1 MSKIRVYELAKELN
15 VSSKDLIN
23 LLMEEFGVEVKNHM
37 SVIEDEDATLIKE
50 LLGDNSDNEGKKSL
64 VEEYEDELA
73 ESLNKGVRKKKKTKK
88 ELEQEETEKNAEAAC
103 GVIEIGETI
112 TVKELCEKLGKPT
125 NDVIKNLIFLGVMAG
140 VNQEIDFSTAEKLC
154 EKYEVLVEKK
164 EEETELEAFEE
175 ETDIVEENLVKRPPI
190 VTIMGHVDHGKTS
203 LLDAIRHAK
212 VTASEAGGITQHIGA
227 YTVSLNGEKITFLDT
242 PGHEAFTAMRARGAQ
257 VTDIVILVVAA
268 DDGIMPQ
275 TKEAINHC
283 KAAEVPMIVAINK
296 IDRPGANVD
305 RVKQE
310 LTEHGLV
317 SEDWGGDTIC
327 VPVSAKT
334 GENLESLLEMVLLT
348 AEMQELQADPNRK
361 AKGTVIEAKL
371 DKGRG
376 SVASLLIQNGTLN
389 VGDSILVGSTY
400 GRIRAM
406 FDDRGKKIK
415 SAGPSIPVEILGLSE
430 VPAAGDRFIVCK
442 DEKTA
447 RNMADIR
454 KQKIKAD
461 SHQAS
466 NRVSLEDLYS
476 QIKEGKVK
484 ELSIVVKADV
494 QGSVEAIRQSLEKLS
509 TDDVKVRV
517 IHGAVGAITETDV
530 TLAAA
535 SNALVI
541 GFNVRPDSNA
551 TVQSEKENIEIKT
564 YRIIYDAIE
573 DVKSA
578 MIGMLEPE
586 YKEVINGKA
595 EVRMTYK
602 ISNVGTIAGC
612 YVIDGKIVRNS
623 EVRVIRDGIV
633 IFESTL
639 ASLKRFK
646 DDAKEVA
653 KGYECGL
660 SVEKFNDLKEGDII
674 ESFTMEA
681 IKRKKL

>member
-50 LLGDNSDNEGKKSL
+50 LLGDTSDSEGKKSL
-64 VEEYEDELA
+64 VDEYEEELA

-88 ELEQEETEKNAEAAC
+88 ELEQEEVERNAEAAC

-164 EEETELEAFEE
+164 EEGTELEAFEE
-175 ETDIVEENLVKRPPI
+175 ETDVVEENLVKRPPI

-376 SVASLLIQNGTLN
+376 AVASLLIQNGTLN

-447 RNMADIR
+447 RNMAEVR

-476 QIKEGKVK
+476 QIQEGKVK
-484 ELSIVVKADV
+484 ELAVVVKADV

-681 IKRKKL
+681 IKRKEL

>member
-1 MSKIRVYELAKELN
+1 M
-15 VSSKDLIN
+15 SSKDLIN

-50 LLGDNSDNEGKKSL
+50 LLGDTNTSEEGKKSL
-64 VEEYEDELA
+64 VDEYEDELA

-88 ELEQEETEKNAEAAC
+88 ELEQEEVERNAEAAC

-125 NDVIKNLIFLGVMAG
+125 NDVIKNLIFIGVMAG
-140 VNQEIDFSTAEKLC
+140 VNQEIDFATAEKLC
-154 EKYEVLVEKK
+154 EKYEVLVERK

-175 ETDIVEENLVKRPPI
+175 ETDVVEENLEKRPPI

-296 IDRPGANVD
+296 IDRPGANID

-348 AEMQELQADPNRK
+348 SEMQELKADPNRK

-376 SVASLLIQNGTLN
+376 AVASLLIQNGTLN
-389 VGDSILVGSTY
+389 VGDSFLVGSTY

-447 RNMADIR
+447 RNMAEVR

-476 QIKEGKVK
+476 QIQEGKVK
-484 ELSIVVKADV
+484 ELAIVVKADV

-551 TVQSEKENIEIKT
+551 TVQAEKENIEIKT

-660 SVEKFNDLKEGDII
+660 SIEKFNDLKEGDII

-681 IKRKKL
+681 IKRKEL

>member
-23 LLMEEFGVEVKNHM
+23 LLMDEFSVEVKNHM
-37 SVIEDEDATLIKE
+37 SVIEDEDAALIKE
-50 LLGDNSDNEGKKSL
+50 LLGDSASDESKKSL
-64 VEEYEDELA
+64 VDEYEEELA

-88 ELEQEETEKNAEAAC
+88 ELEREEVERNAEAAC

-140 VNQEIDFSTAEKLC
+140 VNQEIDFATAEKLC

-164 EEETELEAFEE
+164 EAETELEAFEDE
-175 ETDIVEENLVKRPPI
+175 NDVVEENLEKRPPI

-283 KAAEVPMIVAINK
+283 KAADVPMIVAINK
-296 IDRPGANVD
+296 IDRPGANID

-348 AEMQELQADPNRK
+348 AEMQELVADPNRK

-376 SVASLLIQNGTLN
+376 AVASLLIQNGTLN

-415 SAGPSIPVEILGLSE
+415 SAGPSIPVEIL
-430 VPAAGDRFIVCK
+430 
-442 DEKTA
+442 
-447 RNMADIR
+447 
-454 KQKIKAD
+454 
-461 SHQAS
+461 
-466 NRVSLEDLYS
+466 
-476 QIKEGKVK
+476 
-484 ELSIVVKADV
+484 
-494 QGSVEAIRQSLEKLS
+494 
-509 TDDVKVRV
+509 
-517 IHGAVGAITETDV
+517 
-530 TLAAA
+530 
-535 SNALVI
+535 
-541 GFNVRPDSNA
+541 
-551 TVQSEKENIEIKT
+551 
-564 YRIIYDAIE
+564 
-573 DVKSA
+573 
-578 MIGMLEPE
+578 
-586 YKEVINGKA
+586 
-595 EVRMTYK
+595 
-602 ISNVGTIAGC
+602 
-612 YVIDGKIVRNS
+612 
-623 EVRVIRDGIV
+623 
-633 IFESTL
+633 
-639 ASLKRFK
+639 
-646 DDAKEVA
+646 
-653 KGYECGL
+653 
-660 SVEKFNDLKEGDII
+660 
-674 ESFTMEA
+674 
-681 IKRKKL
+681 

>member
-50 LLGDNSDNEGKKSL
+50 LLGDTSNSEGKKSL
-64 VEEYEDELA
+64 VDEYEEELA

-88 ELEQEETEKNAEAAC
+88 ELEQEEVERNAEAAC

-164 EEETELEAFEE
+164 EEGTELEAFEE
-175 ETDIVEENLVKRPPI
+175 ETDVVEENLVKRPPI

-371 DKGRG
+371 DMG
-376 SVASLLIQNGTLN
+376 
-389 VGDSILVGSTY
+389 
-400 GRIRAM
+400 
-406 FDDRGKKIK
+406 
-415 SAGPSIPVEILGLSE
+415 
-430 VPAAGDRFIVCK
+430 
-442 DEKTA
+442 
-447 RNMADIR
+447 
-454 KQKIKAD
+454 
-461 SHQAS
+461 
-466 NRVSLEDLYS
+466 
-476 QIKEGKVK
+476 
-484 ELSIVVKADV
+484 
-494 QGSVEAIRQSLEKLS
+494 
-509 TDDVKVRV
+509 
-517 IHGAVGAITETDV
+517 
-530 TLAAA
+530 
-535 SNALVI
+535 
-541 GFNVRPDSNA
+541 
-551 TVQSEKENIEIKT
+551 
-564 YRIIYDAIE
+564 
-573 DVKSA
+573 
-578 MIGMLEPE
+578 
-586 YKEVINGKA
+586 
-595 EVRMTYK
+595 
-602 ISNVGTIAGC
+602 
-612 YVIDGKIVRNS
+612 
-623 EVRVIRDGIV
+623 
-633 IFESTL
+633 
-639 ASLKRFK
+639 
-646 DDAKEVA
+646 
-653 KGYECGL
+653 
-660 SVEKFNDLKEGDII
+660 
-674 ESFTMEA
+674 
-681 IKRKKL
+681 